1 MDIYERN
8 IEALGKTHPHLV
20 EMVEATWVEK
30 EKIVISHLPS
40 GELQATYRNSNG
52 QEIVIND
59 SHDLSNLPKKAAELL
74 EQKDQRRIILLL
86 GFGLG
91 GYAEVLHTRLKDD
104 GILVVYEAVPE
115 FFKATLQERD
125 YSSLLESDRF
135 KMILGEE
142 TEDFGFINKY
152 HRKIAQRS
160 FYILKQ
166 SGCVALNKPA
176 YDKFRAKITDVKRL
190 SDSGVV
196 TGIARGGEWADAFIR
211 NIPIVLSTPGVIRL
225 KNIFQER
232 PAIVVSAG
240 PSIEKNLHLLAR
252 AKGRAIIIAVDVV
265 VPTLLPA
272 GIIPD
277 FIVALEANRK
287 LFRAFENNPL
297 LRFCP
302 LICTPEV
309 DYETMTSLYPGPVFL
324 NPAIQHRVLK
334 WFENAWENKG
344 FVATPGGSV
353 SHMAFTVAEYMGASV
368 IALMGQD
375 LSFRE
380 KLHAG
385 DATHLFYSENDVEEY
400 RRKNPVVKDI
410 FGEDRYTMNQF
421 LSFRT
426 AFEKIFKSYKGTV
439 INSTEGGV
447 PIKGA
452 RTMRLRDFLDE
463 YCQITPINSFETV
476 LSLGELQTKYELPDL
491 IVNARDTVTKLEKV
505 RKSAAK
511 IIECVVRL
519 KTLKERNM
527 LKTGEAVGLIRKIER
542 QEKIV
547 EHPILSLIAP
557 YRYRMETYLRRDN
570 VENESF
576 DALQDSLDYYGELI
590 RVIEQITVRLDALQ
604 KTLERESEA
613 NDILADGMIP
623 AIEKFYRAGVIHSEM
638 GMVREAVRNFEQAAN
653 EFSKITEPD
662 AQKKLWTLAL
672 SIHWLLAGL
681 YVKQHRLYE
690 AKDILRVLINFAP
703 NSYDKGVDFNG
714 ASVTSLIEA
723 CTAGIA
729 RWEKQ
734 QVNMKKLLEKASKDY
749 GSYLESGNFYLRV
762 RDYERAKD
770 AYSKAVEEERA
781 SFGKDKRDDTGDSI
795 RTARLVASFFGLA
808 QTYLAMKD
816 VEKAIQALDMGS
828 SYALE
833 MDEMAGDHGS
843 EIRSLIADLYERC
856 GKSKKTGSLSA
867 KTATI

>member
-1 MDIYERN
+1 
-8 IEALGKTHPHLV
+8 
-20 EMVEATWVEK
+20 
-30 EKIVISHLPS
+30 
-40 GELQATYRNSNG
+40 
-52 QEIVIND
+52 
-59 SHDLSNLPKKAAELL
+59 
-74 EQKDQRRIILLL
+74 
-86 GFGLG
+86 
-91 GYAEVLHTRLKDD
+91 
-104 GILVVYEAVPE
+104 
-115 FFKATLQERD
+115 
-125 YSSLLESDRF
+125 
-135 KMILGEE
+135 MILGEDI
-142 TEDFGFINKY
+142 EDFGFINKY
-152 HRKIAQRS
+152 HRKIVQRS

-166 SGCVALNKPA
+166 SGCFALNKPA

-211 NIPIVLSTPGVIRL
+211 NIPIVLRTPGVIRL
-225 KNIFQER
+225 KNLFQER

-240 PSIEKNLHLLAR
+240 PSIEKNLHLLVR

-287 LFRAFENNPL
+287 LYRAFENNPL

-302 LICTPEV
+302 LVCTPEV

-324 NPAIQHRVLK
+324 NPVIQHPVLK
-334 WFENAWENKG
+334 WFHNSWENKG
-344 FVATPGGSV
+344 FIAGRGGSV

-368 IALMGQD
+368 IALIGQD

-385 DATHLFYSENDVEEY
+385 EATNLFYSENDVEEY
-400 RRKNPVVKDI
+400 RRRNPVVKDI
-410 FGEDRYTMNQF
+410 FNEDRYTMNQF

-426 AFEKIFKSYKGTV
+426 AFETIFKSYKGTV

-452 RTMRLRDFLDE
+452 RIMRLKDFLDE
-463 YCQITPINSFETV
+463 YCQIAPIDSFETV
-476 LSLGELQTKYELPDL
+476 FPLGEMQTEYDLPGLKVNVHNAIDKFEIIRENATEIIQCVLRLRELKDM
-491 IVNARDTVTKLEKV
+491 
-505 RKSAAK
+505 
-511 IIECVVRL
+511 
-519 KTLKERNM
+519 NM
-527 LKTGEAVGLIRKIER
+527 LKTGEAAGLIRKIEKR
-542 QEKIV
+542 EKIV
-547 EHPILSLIAP
+547 EDPILSVIAP
-557 YRYRMETYLRRDN
+557 YRYHMENYLRRDN
-570 VENESF
+570 VDNESF

-590 RVIEQITVRLDALQ
+590 RVIEKITVRLDALQ
-604 KTLERESEA
+604 KTLELESEA
-613 NDILADGMIP
+613 NHILADGIIP

-638 GMVREAVRNFEQAAN
+638 GMAREAVRNFEQAAN

-690 AKDILRVLINFAP
+690 AKDILRVLINFDS
-703 NSYDKGVDFNG
+703 NSYDEDVDFNG
-714 ASVTSLIEA
+714 ASVTSLLET

-770 AYSKAVEEERA
+770 AYSRAVEEERA
-781 SFGKDKRDDTGDSI
+781 SFGKDKRDDMGDLI
-795 RTARLVASFFGLA
+795 RTARLVATFFGLA
-808 QTYLAMKD
+808 ETYLAMKD

-828 SYALE
+828 GYALE
-833 MDEMAGDHGS
+833 MKEMAGDNGS
-843 EIRSLIADLYERC
+843 EIRRLLADLYERC
-856 GKSKKTGSLSA
+856 GRGNKARSLCERA
-867 KTATI
+867 AAV